1 MVSSKVLSN
10 ASFVCPARF
19 ASATTPSEMMMVM
32 DILYTEGEDE
42 MSSLAGTPFH
52 LDKLQHLSDLF
63 LMFFPFLSILFGL
76 VLPVSMRRCSS
87 SCFLCLFCFLRLEE
101 LIDVVF
107 PSLSRLPTALLDL
120 HPRLRPESILLLF
133 WCILTVGEKRSSFPI
148 SI

>member
-32 DILYTEGEDE
+32 VILYTEGEDE

-76 VLPVSMRRCSS
+76 MLPVSMRRCSS
-87 SCFLCLFCFLRLEE
+87 NCFLCLFCFLRLEE

-107 PSLSRLPTALLDL
+107 PSLSR
-120 HPRLRPESILLLF
+120 
-133 WCILTVGEKRSSFPI
+133 SSHC
-148 SI
+148 SA